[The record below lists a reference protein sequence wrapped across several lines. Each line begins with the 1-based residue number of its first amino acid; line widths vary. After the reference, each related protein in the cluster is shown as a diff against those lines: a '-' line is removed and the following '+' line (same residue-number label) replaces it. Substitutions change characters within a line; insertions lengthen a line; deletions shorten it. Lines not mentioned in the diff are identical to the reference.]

1 VNLANQVGATP
12 FLGKALVGTPA
23 PFM

>member
-12 FLGKALVGTPA
+12 FLGKALVRTPA